1 MGKELEVCFL
11 AIVSLA
17 VNVVIHLGK
26 INCNLDVM
34 NYNDRLVFP
43 GPCILHCN
51 SGRVSVSSRPRR
63 QGAFSCGVG
72 TWEK

>member
-34 NYNDRLVFP
+34 NYKDRGWSIVHYLKHFP
-43 GPCILHCN
+43 RSLH
-51 SGRVSVSSRPRR
+51 SPLQLR
-63 QGAFSCGVG
+63 QSQCVQ
-72 TWEK
+72 

>member
-34 NYNDRLVFP
+34 NYNDRGWFSQVP
-43 GPCILHCN
+43 
-51 SGRVSVSSRPRR
+51 
-63 QGAFSCGVG
+63 AFSIATQAESVCPVG
-72 TWEK
+72 PEDKELFPVE